1 MGLGVYET
9 LTSPHPHCDGMP
21 KFLISEPPDAILAS
35 LAEALD
41 LVDFGIVLLNRDM
54 RARFVNRRFA
64 EMWAGP
70 PQLLVTGPGFRA
82 LLENTAANRL
92 FDVPAS
98 EVPGYL
104 DKRIAAVRAGAVPP
118 TQVDLRDGRRLLFR
132 CTPSADGG
140 RILTWADITPVKEE
154 QAQYREARDAAERMN
169 AEQRFNAETLESQA
183 AYLASLAET
192 ADESARR
199 AEAANR
205 QLEHEIAERRQ
216 LEAQLRRMATTDG
229 LTGTLNR
236 ARFLV
241 LGQQELERSQQT
253 GRGLAVLMLDIDHFK
268 LINDR
273 YGHLAGDEA
282 LKHFVAQLDTGVRGV
297 DLLGRLGG
305 EEFAIVL
312 PAIGS
317 KAALQAA
324 ERLRARV
331 AATPLIQGDYTIG
344 ITVSIGLATAKETD
358 RTIEQILGRADAR
371 LYAAKHGGRNRVV
384 FSERQMNAQAGAYAG
399 SGDCRDPAGQ
409 LGACRPHHAEP
420 ADPHADHARPG
431 ASRRARPRRH
441 AT

>member
-1 MGLGVYET
+1 
-9 LTSPHPHCDGMP
+9 MP
-21 KFLISEPPDAILAS
+21 QFLVTEPPEAILAS

-41 LVDFGIVLLNRDM
+41 LIDFGIVLLDRDL

-70 PQLLVTGPGFRA
+70 PDLLATGPAFRT
-82 LLENTAANRL
+82 LLEYTAANRL
-92 FDVPAS
+92 FGVPAS

-104 DKRIAAVRAGAVPP
+104 DQRVAAVRAGVVTPA
-118 TQVDLRDGRRLLFR
+118 QIDLRDGRRLLFR
-132 CTPSADGG
+132 CTPCADDG

-154 QAQYREARDAAERMN
+154 QELHRQARDAAERMN
-169 AEQRFNAETLESQA
+169 IEQRFNAETLESQA
-183 AYLASLAET
+183 AHLATLAES
-192 ADESARR
+192 ADENARR
-199 AEAANR
+199 AEEANR

-236 ARFLV
+236 ARFLA
-241 LGQQELERSQQT
+241 LGRRELERSLQA

-282 LKHFVAQLDTGVRGV
+282 LKHFVAQLRTGVRSI

-312 PAIGS
+312 PAIPGE
-317 KAALQAA
+317 AALQVA

-331 AATPLIQGDYTIG
+331 AATPLVHGDHTIG
-344 ITVSIGLATAKETD
+344 ITVSIGLAMARPTD
-358 RTIEQILGRADAR
+358 RTIEQILARADAR
-371 LYAAKHGGRNRVV
+371 LYAAKDAGRDRVV
-384 FSERQMNAQAGAYAG
+384 SA
-399 SGDCRDPAGQ
+399 DI
-409 LGACRPHHAEP
+409 P
-420 ADPHADHARPG
+420 ADAHPAVSVG
-431 ASRRARPRRH
+431 
-441 AT
+441 